1 LKGWP
6 FAVGSTCSVY
16 SHVYLPAPSV
26 AAQVVDADTQ
36 KAMMAWYYKRQEEE
50 KVWHCANHHQQ
61 QQEQTL
67 PARLLHASIAA
78 ARRYIQTA
86 RYVPGLA
93 YSTAAK
99 ALQRRDDARVSCL
112 IDSVLGLHGTIAGL
126 LSVCLFH
133 FTVPYR
139 LSPKTMMMHS
149 LSQSGPTPSHSS
161 STLQALG
168 QSGCRTDRANG
179 HGNGWHA
186 AAARGVSVL
195 GWLPVFAPQ

>member
-1 LKGWP
+1 MLSLQPCVSACTLCRCPG
-6 FAVGSTCSVY
+6 GGCGHTE
-16 SHVYLPAPSV
+16 SHDGVVLQAAGRGEGVALCQPPS
-26 AAQVVDADTQ
+26 AAAG
-36 KAMMAWYYKRQEEE
+36 AA
-50 KVWHCANHHQQ
+50 A
-61 QQEQTL
+61 TL

-86 RYVPGLA
+86 RYVPALA
-93 YSTAAK
+93 YSIAAK

-149 LSQSGPTPSHSS
+149 HSQSGPTPSHSS

-179 HGNGWHA
+179 HGDGWHA